1 MPGVIA
7 EPAPKGA
14 DQIETSSAELAL
26 KDFACLTAHEIV
38 ARSIRRAPSGFI
50 TDKPY
55 NAERNETWDLVFDA
69 CHSGDSEI
77 VRDWKKTQALRLI
90 NNIGTL
96 MLDFVDY
103 GDNGYTRD
111 LIGQPIVDVCNEIEG
126 LGYYSVDLSID
137 GIRGT
142 EPLAETDMS
151 LLLNFV
157 RAFVKRVDG
166 MFASTFA
173 RDAVVAVAYIA
184 FRTPSTQMQIAH
196 AANSVHFTN
205 NAYPSRL

>member
-1 MPGVIA
+1 MV
-7 EPAPKGA
+7 E
-14 DQIETSSAELAL
+14 
-26 KDFACLTAHEIV
+26 
-38 ARSIRRAPSGFI
+38 
-50 TDKPY
+50 
-55 NAERNETWDLVFDA
+55 
-69 CHSGDSEI
+69 
-77 VRDWKKTQALRLI
+77 
-90 NNIGTL
+90 
-96 MLDFVDY
+96 FVDY
-103 GDNGYTRD
+103 GDNGYTCD
-111 LIGQPIVDVCNEIEG
+111 LIEGSLTNLYSEIEG

-137 GIRGT
+137 CIRGT
-142 EPLAETDMS
+142 EPLAETDTS

-205 NAYPSRL
+205 AYLSRL